1 MRRVAETPKRAGR
14 ETNVA
19 SQRVPKA
26 AVICLVR
33 ADQRPTACS
42 SQNECDCD
50 DVCRSVPSRRKDRRH
65 GRREVCKQPEQR
77 GGKLWLDNSRQGGD
91 IVVCSTK
98 LNRVKM
104 VGQGS
109 QTSSWLHSNLNKTG
123 GLEKYK
129 TWGLPPPKRGK
140 TDGVLFLSFLCVH
153 THKETEY
160 VGLGRVNWILHLP
173 FSRPWG
179 DLPPVNHGP
188 WTTK

>member
-1 MRRVAETPKRAGR
+1 MTWVTIWFALL
-14 ETNVA
+14 
-19 SQRVPKA
+19 
-26 AVICLVR
+26 CLVR

-129 TWGLPPPKRGK
+129 TWVSPPQEGKNRRSSFSIIPLCTHTQRNRVRWARKSQLDTSPSLQPSLGGLASGQ
-140 TDGVLFLSFLCVH
+140 
-153 THKETEY
+153 
-160 VGLGRVNWILHLP
+160 
-173 FSRPWG
+173 
-179 DLPPVNHGP
+179 P
-188 WTTK
+188 WTVDHEVKRLSKCVRQ

>member
-1 MRRVAETPKRAGR
+1 MTWVTIWFALL
-14 ETNVA
+14 
-19 SQRVPKA
+19 
-26 AVICLVR
+26 CLVR

-50 DVCRSVPSRRKDRRH
+50 DVCRPVPSRRKDRRH

-129 TWGLPPPKRGK
+129 TWGLPPPRGEK
-140 TDGVLFLSFLCVH
+140 QTEFFFYHSFVYTH
-153 THKETEY
+153 TKKQSTLGSEESTGYFTFPSAVPGGTCLRSTMDRGPRSKETE
-160 VGLGRVNWILHLP
+160 
-173 FSRPWG
+173 
-179 DLPPVNHGP
+179 
-188 WTTK
+188 